1 MDQTAYRSGK
11 NFDPIKIK
19 FVTFLKM
26 GMSKEEAYKKANG
39 ITDNASY
46 GYRAAVWAESA
57 ECEAIDEEISMNM
70 QESILSL
77 KDHMDK
83 LAELRDDAHDNGKF
97 AAAINAEVAR
107 GKAAGLYTIKHEHT
121 VNNEDQLSEM
131 EIRARLAR
139 LSRGQDASY
148 GNLLESK
155 GTVDAEFSEIGRRE
169 TSERTPEEGRGEEES
184 F

>member
-1 MDQTAYRSGK
+1 
-11 NFDPIKIK
+11 
-19 FVTFLKM
+19 M
-26 GMSKEEAYKKANG
+26 GMTQEEAYKKANG
-39 ITDNASY
+39 IVDNANYS
-46 GYRAAVWAESA
+46 YRAAVWAESA
-57 ECEAIDEEISMNM
+57 ECEVIDEELSMNM

-121 VNNEDQLSEM
+121 VNNEDQLSES

-139 LSRGQDASY
+139 ISGRQEVQY
-148 GNLLESK
+148 GNLLDSK
-155 GTVDAEFSEIGRRE
+155 GTVDAEFSEVRRGE
-169 TSERTPEEGRGEEES
+169 TSEGTSEERRGSEES